1 MRFFKFF
8 TSHFSPLTS
17 NIMESNG
24 YQIKTRFYKRKW
36 FKIIAILIVILAIG
50 AGIFAW
56 KAGFTLNKISGGGLL
71 SSLVHNIPGV
81 SDTLEGEKEGRINI
95 LLLGMRGEN
104 VPGGGLLADTIMV
117 ISIKPEENK
126 AAIVSIPRDLYINN
140 PGWGNKIKINAV
152 YAAGEENGKKQ
163 GIADMEKVV
172 SEVAGI
178 PIHYG
183 ASINFDGFK
192 QLIDAI
198 GGVEITLDESF
209 EEPMQFN
216 EPHVCDPYVF
226 TVPTGKY
233 EVKTRKNKTTGE
245 VRVSA
250 RYPLC
255 TNPNTECGGNFKLP
269 AGKQTLSG
277 EQALCYVRS
286 RVASND
292 FERAKRQQIVIQAIK
307 DKAFNVGT
315 LTDFEKVNGI
325 LSALGNNVRTDME
338 LWEMQKL
345 FGLYQKMINPQIYQ
359 RVLENTEEG
368 LLYNPPE
375 TPEAGYILLPRGE
388 NYDRIH
394 QLFQNIFNLP
404 PQSDIKPK

>member
-1 MRFFKFF
+1 
-8 TSHFSPLTS
+8 
-17 NIMESNG
+17 MESNG
-24 YQIKTRFYKRKW
+24 YQIKKRFYKRKW
-36 FKIIAILIVILAIG
+36 FKITAVLVIIFAIG

-104 VPGGGLLADTIMV
+104 VSGGGLLADTIMV
-117 ISIKPEENK
+117 MSIKPEENK
-126 AAIVSIPRDLYINN
+126 ASIISIPRDLYVNN
-140 PGWGNKIKINAV
+140 PGWRNKTKINAV

-172 SEVAGI
+172 SEAAGI

-192 QLIDAI
+192 QLVDAI
-198 GGVEITLDESF
+198 GGVEITLDQPFSESV
-209 EEPMQFN
+209 QFQ
-216 EPHVCDPYVF
+216 EAHVCDPSVF

-233 EVKTRKNKTTGE
+233 EIKKNKNGRE
-245 VRVSA
+245 VA

-255 TNPNTECGGNFKLP
+255 TNKNVECGGNFTLP
-269 AGKQTLSG
+269 AGKNILDG
-277 EQALCYVRS
+277 EKALCYVRS
-286 RVASND
+286 RVTSND

-307 DKAFNVGT
+307 DKAFNIGT
-315 LTDFEKVNGI
+315 LADFGKVNGI
-325 LSALGNNVRTDME
+325 LNALGNNVRTDME
-338 LWEMQKL
+338 LWEMQEL
-345 FGLYQKMINPQIYQ
+345 LGLYQKMSNPQIYQ
-359 RVLENTEEG
+359 WVLENTEEG

>member
-1 MRFFKFF
+1 
-8 TSHFSPLTS
+8 
-17 NIMESNG
+17 MEPNG
-24 YQIKTRFYKRKW
+24 YQIKKHFYKRRW
-36 FKIIAILIVILAIG
+36 FKIIAILVIILAIG
-50 AGIFAW
+50 AGVFAW
-56 KAGFTLNKISGGGLL
+56 KTGFTLNKISGGGLL
-71 SSLVHNIPGV
+71 SSLIHSIPGV
-81 SDTLEGEKEGRINI
+81 KDTLKGEDEGRINI

-117 ISIKPEENK
+117 VSVKPEENK
-126 AAIVSIPRDLYINN
+126 AAIISIPRDLYVNN
-140 PGWGNKIKINAV
+140 PGWGNKTKINAV

-172 SEVAGI
+172 GEVAGT

-183 ASINFDGFK
+183 VSINFDGFK
-192 QLIDAI
+192 QLVDAI
-198 GGVEITLDESF
+198 GGVEITLNGLF

-233 EVKTRKNKTTGE
+233 EIKTRKNKITGE
-245 VRVSA
+245 ARISA

-286 RVASND
+286 RVTSND

-307 DKAFNVGT
+307 DKSFNVGT
-315 LTDFEKVNGI
+315 LADFGKVNGI
-325 LSALGNNVRTDME
+325 LNALGNNVRTDME
-338 LWEMQKL
+338 LWEMQEL
-345 FGLYQKMINPQIYQ
+345 FGLYQKMSNPQIYQ

-375 TPEAGYILLPRGE
+375 TPEAGYILLPRGD
-388 NYDRIH
+388 NYDKIH
-394 QLFQNIFNLP
+394 QMFQDIFNLL